1 MATNM
6 ATPKYDITE
15 KPREDVAHLEQLDSG
30 KDTESQL
37 STGDEPMTFK
47 KAMALVAMAFLW
59 VSSISLTLSG
69 II

>member
-1 MATNM
+1 MAQ
-6 ATPKYDITE
+6 PKYDISE
-15 KPREDVAHLEQLDSG
+15 KPTEDVSHLEQVDSG

-59 VSSISLTLSG
+59 TGSQIP
-69 II
+69 